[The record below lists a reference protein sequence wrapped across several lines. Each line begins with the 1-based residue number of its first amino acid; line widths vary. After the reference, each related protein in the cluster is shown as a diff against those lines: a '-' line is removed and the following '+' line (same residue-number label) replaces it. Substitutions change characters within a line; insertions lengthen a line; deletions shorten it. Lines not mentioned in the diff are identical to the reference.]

1 MSTQERLTRCGG
13 RELSLS
19 VMSMQGSTTLSL
31 SLWKESRMSFELK
44 QLILDRFSLLE
55 LVEILDLDPEEFYDR
70 FEDIILER
78 LDKLKE
84 IDNGLEKEK
93 FSEENS

>member
-1 MSTQERLTRCGG
+1 
-13 RELSLS
+13 
-19 VMSMQGSTTLSL
+19 
-31 SLWKESRMSFELK
+31 MSFELK

-93 FSEENS
+93 FSEEN

>member
-1 MSTQERLTRCGG
+1 
-13 RELSLS
+13 
-19 VMSMQGSTTLSL
+19 
-31 SLWKESRMSFELK
+31 MSFELK
-44 QLILDRFSLLE
+44 QLILDRFSVLE

-93 FSEENS
+93 FSEED

>member
-1 MSTQERLTRCGG
+1 
-13 RELSLS
+13 
-19 VMSMQGSTTLSL
+19 
-31 SLWKESRMSFELK
+31 MSFELK
-44 QLILDRFSLLE
+44 QLILDRFSVLE

>member
-1 MSTQERLTRCGG
+1 
-13 RELSLS
+13 
-19 VMSMQGSTTLSL
+19 
-31 SLWKESRMSFELK
+31 MSFELK

-55 LVEILDLDPEEFYDR
+55 LVEALDLDTEEFYDR
-70 FEDIILER
+70 FEDIIIER

-93 FSEENS
+93 FSEEEDK

>member
-1 MSTQERLTRCGG
+1 
-13 RELSLS
+13 
-19 VMSMQGSTTLSL
+19 
-31 SLWKESRMSFELK
+31 MSFELK

-70 FEDIILER
+70 FEDIIIER

-93 FSEENS
+93 FSEESN

>member
-1 MSTQERLTRCGG
+1 
-13 RELSLS
+13 
-19 VMSMQGSTTLSL
+19 
-31 SLWKESRMSFELK
+31 MSFELK

-93 FSEENS
+93 FSEEE